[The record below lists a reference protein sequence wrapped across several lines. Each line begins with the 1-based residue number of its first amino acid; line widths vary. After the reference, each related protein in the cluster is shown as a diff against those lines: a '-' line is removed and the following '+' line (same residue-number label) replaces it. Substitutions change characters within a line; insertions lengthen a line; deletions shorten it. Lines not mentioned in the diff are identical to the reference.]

1 MLDDD
6 ASAFIET
13 AVRGGFLARDEIV
26 EAAMEITE
34 DTAAASADEIVRHV
48 DEVAQALARE
58 QASWPSVTDSDRLD
72 AAFAELERS
81 GILARQDFTCC
92 QSCGHA
98 EIWDEAVDPSAWRGY
113 AFYHRQD
120 TEAAV
125 EGRGLYLGFG
135 STGGR
140 AAETA
145 SIGAE
150 IVAALHAQGL
160 AVDWD
165 GDVRKRIGVGPFTW
179 RRRLDPEAFG
189 IDF

>member
-6 ASAFIET
+6 VSAFIET
-13 AVRGGFLARDEIV
+13 AVRSGFLARGEIM
-26 EAAMEITE
+26 EAAMEISE
-34 DTAAASADEIVRHV
+34 DTAAASTAEIARHV
-48 DEVAQALARE
+48 DEVALALARE
-58 QASWPSVTDSDRLD
+58 QASWPPVTDSDRLD
-72 AAFAELERS
+72 AAFEDLGRR

-98 EIWDEAVDPSAWRGY
+98 EIWDEAEDPSAWRGY

-135 STGGR
+135 SAGAR

-150 IVAALHAQGL
+150 VVAALHAQGL

-179 RRRLDPEAFG
+179 RRRLDPKAFG
-189 IDF
+189 IAF

>member
-6 ASAFIET
+6 ASALIET